1 MSQVHFSKGDRVE
14 IRRASSTLSPFL
26 PNGLR
31 GGGAYYSATVLGAP
45 ASTKARILVEYD
57 RDTFPYS
64 SSRRLCEYVPMSM
77 ARPAPPRERG
87 RRFQVGEA
95 VDAYAEGGWH
105 QGVVVEVSEDYSRH
119 LVRLEGPEEGVE
131 FAQTNLR
138 LRREWT
144 ERGWDPP
151 FPGLHVLQVPWWLH
165 CLLSDLSCSSFSV
178 TLRCWMNFLYCI
190 RCRNRFLK
198 CAAIR
203 QFWSY
208 SQQYTLALL
217 RLSALQ
223 LFACSDTIPVL
234 ELDSCRENPH
244 LLWSWSL
251 GRLGDSRSHP
261 TRRNLHGFSEMV
273 KW

>member
-1 MSQVHFSKGDRVE
+1 ME

-64 SSRRLCEYVPMSM
+64 SSPSSRRLCEYVPMSM

-151 FPGLHVLQVPWWLH
+151 FPGLHVLQVP
-165 CLLSDLSCSSFSV
+165 
-178 TLRCWMNFLYCI
+178 
-190 RCRNRFLK
+190 
-198 CAAIR
+198 
-203 QFWSY
+203 
-208 SQQYTLALL
+208 
-217 RLSALQ
+217 
-223 LFACSDTIPVL
+223 
-234 ELDSCRENPH
+234 
-244 LLWSWSL
+244 
-251 GRLGDSRSHP
+251 
-261 TRRNLHGFSEMV
+261 
-273 KW
+273 